1 MNKYMAGR
9 TTVRRDVMWKNIS
22 ELLGG
27 EGMMNTC
34 SSPEE
39 TRGFEEPS
47 VGQSLWEEH

>member
-9 TTVRRDVMWKNIS
+9 TTVRRNVMWKNIS
-22 ELLGG
+22 E
-27 EGMMNTC
+27 NTF
-34 SSPEE
+34 SSQEE